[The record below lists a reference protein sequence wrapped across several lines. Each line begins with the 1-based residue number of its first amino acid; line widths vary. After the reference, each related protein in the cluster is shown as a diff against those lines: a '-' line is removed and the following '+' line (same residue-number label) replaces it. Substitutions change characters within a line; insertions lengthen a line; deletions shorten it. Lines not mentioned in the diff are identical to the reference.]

1 MRAQVELISLKC
13 VRAEEKWRKSV
24 PSLLSHISLP
34 YNVPPIHAMRF
45 KGMVEIASQS
55 STKLNMLMP
64 SKGAMEGEKT

>member
-1 MRAQVELISLKC
+1 MCAQVELISLKC
-13 VRAEEKWRKSV
+13 VGNEKKCV
-24 PSLLSHISLP
+24 LSLLSHISLP
-34 YNVPPIHAMRF
+34 YNVPSIHAMRF